1 MRFLTSLRSSS
12 KTSQFNFSVTVNSL
26 VIIIALTL
34 VRNTKYF
41 FLEPFTVQF
50 ETWLVIMV
58 CVYNYSKPYIKVAC
72 YDVQEFLIND
82 KVSMIKSVTYLDC
95 LLKIFLVLVSFH
107 LINEEKESGGIFKV
121 VSPEVRMLATQ
132 VPHLH
137 RVIIR

>member
-12 KTSQFNFSVTVNSL
+12 KTSQFNFSVTVNPL

-34 VRNTKYF
+34 VRNRKYF

-58 CVYNYSKPYIKVAC
+58 CVNNYSKPYIKVAC

-82 KVSMIKSVTYLDC
+82 NVSGIKAATYLDC
-95 LLKIFLVLVSFH
+95 LL
-107 LINEEKESGGIFKV
+107 
-121 VSPEVRMLATQ
+121 
-132 VPHLH
+132 
-137 RVIIR
+137 

>member
-12 KTSQFNFSVTVNSL
+12 KTSQFNFSVTVISL

-34 VRNTKYF
+34 VRNRKYF
-41 FLEPFTVQF
+41 FLEPFAVQF

-58 CVYNYSKPYIKVAC
+58 CVNNYSKPYIKVAC

-82 KVSMIKSVTYLDC
+82 SVSGINAATYLDC

-107 LINEEKESGGIFKV
+107 LINEEKES
-121 VSPEVRMLATQ
+121 
-132 VPHLH
+132 
-137 RVIIR
+137 